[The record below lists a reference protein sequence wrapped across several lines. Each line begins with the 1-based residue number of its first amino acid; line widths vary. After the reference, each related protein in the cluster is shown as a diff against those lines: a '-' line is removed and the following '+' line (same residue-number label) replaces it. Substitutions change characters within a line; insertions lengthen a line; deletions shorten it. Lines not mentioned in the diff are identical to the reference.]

1 MFEVMSQFSITR
13 SVNVLS
19 DGQIVHSRGL
29 SMFSVMG
36 ELSNTR
42 SFNVLSDEARSSSR
56 GLSMFSVMKRDL
68 PHEVLQCSQ

>member
-42 SFNVLSDEARSSSR
+42 SVNVLSD
-56 GLSMFSVMKRDL
+56 GQIVQ
-68 PHEVLQCSQ
+68 HEVFQCSQ